1 MRGKDVP
8 ARPAQDTDRTKIDRS
23 RENRLLIDLLEAC
36 GRGDREA
43 FARLYRLTS
52 PKLYGLALRM
62 LKQEAWA
69 QECLQDGF
77 LNVWRNAAHY
87 DPAKAAPMTWMTS
100 IVRHR
105 ALDLLRQRRP
115 ELYLGDYGPPETGG
129 YSDPLPMLSG
139 EAEALARCLEE
150 LKEAQRRCLLL
161 AYYEGLSHPELAA
174 RLDTPLGT
182 VKTWIRRGL
191 EQMKQC
197 LER

>member
-1 MRGKDVP
+1 MLRKEVLTRAARGRESAKV
-8 ARPAQDTDRTKIDRS
+8 DRTQ
-23 RENRLLIDLLEAC
+23 ENRLLIHLLETCAD
-36 GRGDREA
+36 GDREA

-62 LKQEAWA
+62 LKQEARA
-69 QECLQDGF
+69 QECLQDAF
-77 LNVWRNAAHY
+77 LNIWRNAAHY
-87 DPAKAAPMTWMTS
+87 DPAKAAPMTWMIS
-100 IVRHR
+100 IIRHR

-115 ELYLGDYGPPETGG
+115 DVHLDEYEVAERSG

-139 EAEALARCLEE
+139 EADALARCLDE
-150 LKEAQRRCLLL
+150 LRDTQRRCLLL
-161 AYYEGLSHPELAA
+161 AYYEGLTHPELAA
-174 RLDTPLGT
+174 RMDTPLGT

>member
-1 MRGKDVP
+1 MLRKEVLTR
-8 ARPAQDTDRTKIDRS
+8 AAQGPESVKIDRT
-23 RENRLLIDLLEAC
+23 RENRLLVHLLEAC
-36 GRGDREA
+36 ADGDREA

-62 LKQEAWA
+62 LKQEARA

-77 LNVWRNAAHY
+77 LSIWRNAASY
-87 DPAKAAPMTWMTS
+87 DSAKAAPMTWMVS

-115 ELYLGDYGPPETGG
+115 EVHLDDSELAESNG

-139 EAEALARCLEE
+139 EADALARCLDE
-150 LKEAQRRCLLL
+150 LREAQRRCLLL
-161 AYYEGLSHPELAA
+161 AYYEGLTHPELAA
-174 RLDTPLGT
+174 RMDTPLGT

-191 EQMKQC
+191 EQMKRC